1 MSASQLCTTFP
12 PLGRTWYV
20 CSAIDRQDPRAL
32 THALCMQ
39 QDHFGVSVGFN
50 ISMRDSLLSLE
61 TRPWVFLVELIR
73 YLIWGTGLL
82 LVPVLQL
89 AVFTHSK
96 LLDEK
101 GLPTRTE
108 KAFDE
113 KLPDIE
119 IMPVRSS
126 LLSSPPPPPKL
137 TS

>member
-1 MSASQLCTTFP
+1 
-12 PLGRTWYV
+12 
-20 CSAIDRQDPRAL
+20 
-32 THALCMQ
+32 MQ

-50 ISMRDSLLSLE
+50 ISMSDSLLSLE
-61 TRPWVFLVELIR
+61 KRPWVFFIELIR

-101 GLPTRTE
+101 GVPTKTE
-108 KAFDE
+108 HAFDE

-119 IMPVRSS
+119 IMPVSM
-126 LLSSPPPPPKL
+126 SP
-137 TS
+137 SV